1 MTGIQKRNSLVY
13 RAGIIILLILILQ
26 VALLLANNLYSYHIT
41 TENAVAAK
49 RSTMTVA
56 IEQIKK
62 DLQAATS
69 ILTELSAEY
78 TKNVIDYQDTDELR
92 KYLASID
99 MANMLDTKISSNPVV
114 ECVFFS
120 NPGNDIYLT
129 RYNSQIYWEQKIGI
143 DDYVKQHDDFSND
156 AIEENWH
163 VEKIG
168 NVYYLMQVYTLNYVN
183 IGVMVKTSRFIDTIE
198 STASEE
204 NSQYVFTDTKGNIL
218 DPDPILED
226 RTSLP
231 NDKEIISRF
240 EKKHFVITLPVSGT
254 PLRLSCIEHRTDI
267 YYGLGVIQYLMIAFG
282 LLAVIVV
289 IISMFFL
296 RRQIIKPVQKLVH
309 ATKEVERGNLDY
321 RIGGKMTSLEFETL
335 IKSFNNMIKE
345 IKDLKIVS
353 YEEKLDRQRAEL
365 KYLQMQLKPHFYLN
379 AINTISSLS
388 LQGKNEEIRRFI
400 LALSE
405 YLRYL
410 FTDNLAMVRVK
421 DEIDHAVDYIKLQQ
435 IKFPHMVFYMAEV
448 KKESAEYRMPK
459 LLVQTFVEN
468 IFKHAYNG
476 EEMLSIFIKAGEVE
490 IESERFAQII
500 IEDNGDGFG
509 EGYMTGVTEGEEC
522 VGIGNVK
529 KTLALTYGRDDL
541 LTLSNVEEGGAR
553 VRIRIPKYRREETV

>member
-1 MTGIQKRNSLVY
+1 MKRKSLVFRTGIMIS
-13 RAGIIILLILILQ
+13 IILILQ

-41 TENAVAAK
+41 TENAVAAQ

-69 ILTELSAEY
+69 ILTELSSEY
-78 TKNVIDYQDTDELR
+78 TKNVIDYQDTDELK

-99 MANMLDTKISSNPVV
+99 MASMLDTKISSNPVV

-129 RYNSQIYWEQKIGI
+129 RFNPQIYWEQKIDI
-143 DDYVKQHDDFSND
+143 DDFVKQHDDYQND

-163 VEKIG
+163 IERIG
-168 NVYYLMQVYTLNYVN
+168 NAYYLMQVYTLNYVN
-183 IGVMVKTSRFIDTIE
+183 IGVLLRTNRFIQAIE
-198 STASEE
+198 ATSSGET
-204 NSQYVFTDTKGNIL
+204 SQYVFTDTEGNIL
-218 DPDPILED
+218 DPDPVLED
-226 RTSLP
+226 KTNLP
-231 NDKEIISRF
+231 NDREILSRF
-240 EKKHFVITLPVSGT
+240 EKKYFVITLPISGT
-254 PLRLSCIEHRTDI
+254 PLRLSCIEHRGDI

-282 LLAVIVV
+282 LLAVVVV
-289 IISMFFL
+289 IISIFFL
-296 RRQIIKPVQKLVH
+296 QKQIIFPVKKLVD
-309 ATKEVERGNLDY
+309 ATKEVEGGNLDY
-321 RIGGKMTSLEFETL
+321 RIGGRMDSSEFEALMT
-335 IKSFNNMIKE
+335 SFNNMVKE
-345 IKDLKIVS
+345 IKTLKIVS
-353 YEEKLDRQRAEL
+353 YEEKLDRQKAEL
-365 KYLQMQLKPHFYLN
+365 RYLQMQLKPHFYLN

-410 FTDNLAMVRVK
+410 FTDNLAMVRIK

-435 IKFPHMVFYMAEV
+435 TKFPHMVFYMAEV

-476 EEMLSIFIKAGEVE
+476 EEMLSIFIKAEEIKIDGEH
-490 IESERFAQII
+490 FAQII
-500 IEDNGDGFG
+500 IEDNGEGFD
-509 EGYMTGVTEGEEC
+509 EGYMAGKAEGGES

-529 KTLALTYGRDDL
+529 KTLALTFGRDDL

-553 VRIRIPKYRREETV
+553 VRIRIPKYRREETE